1 MNKRLEQFIAAVNIT
16 QAQLAETLG
25 VARGSISHLI
35 QGRNK
40 PGFDF
45 LTAMMEKFPDLNIE
59 WLMRGT
65 GTMFKSLSPLA
76 TQAQQQN
83 VQQVQEIH
91 SSELESNE
99 LDLFSSFINEEP
111 EQSVISPQKL
121 QIPVQRQDAQ
131 PNIQFSERKEA
142 QPTISQVPIKQKVI
156 TKILIFFDDNS
167 FQELNV
173 K

>member
-1 MNKRLEQFIAAVNIT
+1 MKKRLKQFIAAVKIT

-45 LTAMMEKFPDLNIE
+45 LTSMMEKFPDLNIE

-65 GTMFKSLSPLA
+65 GTMFKSLSPVA
-76 TQAQQQN
+76 AQAQKQSIR
-83 VQQVQEIH
+83 E
-91 SSELESNE
+91 SEAIETSEPSE
-99 LDLFSSFINEEP
+99 LDLFSSFLPEEP
-111 EQSVISPQKL
+111 EQSVISPQEL
-121 QIPVQRQDAQ
+121 QIPVQRQEAR

-142 QPTISQVPIKQKVI
+142 QPAIVQSAVKQKHI
-156 TKILIFFDDNS
+156 TKIVIFFDDNS

>member
-45 LTAMMEKFPDLNIE
+45 LTSMMEKFPDLNIE

-65 GTMFKSLSPLA
+65 GTMFKSLSPVA
-76 TQAQQQN
+76 AQAQKQS
-83 VQQVQEIH
+83 VREAEAVKT
-91 SSELESNE
+91 SEPSE
-99 LDLFSSFINEEP
+99 LDLFSSFLPEEP
-111 EQSVISPQKL
+111 EQSMISPQES
-121 QIPVQRQDAQ
+121 QNPVQRHMER
-131 PNIQFSERKEA
+131 PNIQFSARNEPQA
-142 QPTISQVPIKQKVI
+142 AMVQSVVKQKVI
-156 TKILIFFDDNS
+156 TKIVIFFDDNS